1 MSTRRHSPDNSQL
14 GASVQAPLERLRVA
28 ASDREAN
35 SRVFA
40 YLLVSFLAR
49 ADHLR
54 RKQFEDDVDLA
65 VIAEAVAMSAIDP
78 RMREPDFVREF
89 SSIDREVGVER
100 QRGVNALSIAA
111 ATGIPRETARRK
123 IKRLLALGV
132 LTETGRGQYVLTPGY
147 IQTPVM
153 RTLYE
158 ELTRATVRFV
168 NDCLDHRVLQVAG
181 AASDQTEPQ
190 AVPLERKR
198 AG

>member
-1 MSTRRHSPDNSQL
+1 
-14 GASVQAPLERLRVA
+14 VVA
-28 ASDREAN
+28 E
-35 SRVFA
+35 
-40 YLLVSFLAR
+40 SFN
-49 ADHLR
+49 
-54 RKQFEDDVDLA
+54 KT
-65 VIAEAVAMSAIDP
+65 AIDP

-89 SSIDREVGVER
+89 SSIDREVGVEG

-132 LTETGRGQYVLTPGY
+132 LTEIGRGQYVLTPGY